1 MDDDVERMQRDADH
15 ATNDASVNL
24 EVFTTFFDCLIFV
37 FLQNV
42 FYITVR
48 FVTLH
53 MLNIYLLIIYIIF
66 HPLILSLHKS
76 WWCSNFYDRD
86 ADRSL

>member
-1 MDDDVERMQRDADH
+1 MDDEVECMRRDADN

-24 EVFTTFFDCLIFV
+24 EVFTTLLDCSIFV

-66 HPLILSLHKS
+66 HPFIIIIK
-76 WWCSNFYDRD
+76 
-86 ADRSL
+86 